1 MFDAAEIDELAR
13 RKRLLL
19 AESELNRQALKVEWC
34 EIQTSLAGV
43 TGIVQTGSS
52 VWRLLALA
60 TPLASLFV
68 SRRSGKWSSLLKA
81 ALAGWQV
88 FNRIQPLW
96 AALKPRRE
104 PAPADDPPET
114 TP

>member
-1 MFDAAEIDELAR
+1 MFDAAEIEELAR

-34 EIQTSLAGV
+34 QIQTSLAGV
-43 TGIVQTGSS
+43 TGMVQTGSS

-60 TPLASLFV
+60 APLAGFFV
-68 SRRSGKWSSLLKA
+68 SKKSGKWRGLLKA

-96 AALKPRRE
+96 ASLKQKKHAAENE
-104 PAPADDPPET
+104 PPP
-114 TP
+114 PQG